1 MEEFEERVILVQ
13 KLDKKIK
20 RFAWGITGS
29 GDQMLE
35 TYSILVDIKEKT
47 GVDTMV
53 FLSKE
58 GETVMKWYHLWDKIQ
73 NDFPNFKVDAGPN
86 SPFIAGPLQMG
97 YYDFLL
103 IAPAT
108 ANTVAKI
115 VYGIADTLVTNA
127 VSQTAKGQTPIY
139 IMPVDQKRGSVKT
152 AAPSG
157 RAFELTMREVDV
169 TNSEKLAQMENI
181 TLLESP
187 YEIYDLFG
195 LERPNE
201 DMAEKVR
208 RKPKKAKNSENQK

>member
-1 MEEFEERVILVQ
+1 MVESLN
-13 KLDKKIK
+13 KNIK
-20 RFAWGITGS
+20 RIAWGITGS
-29 GDQMLE
+29 GDQMIE
-35 TYSILVDIKEKT
+35 TYSILVDIKSRTNVE
-47 GVDTMV
+47 TMV

-127 VSQTAKGQTPIY
+127 VSQTGKGQTPIF
-139 IMPVDQKRGSVKT
+139 ILPVDQKRGSVKT
-152 AAPSG
+152 SAPSG
-157 RAFELTMREVDV
+157 KAFELNMREVDV
-169 TNSEKLAQMENI
+169 QNSEKLAQMENI
-181 TLLESP
+181 TVLKSP
-187 YEIYDLFG
+187 YEIYDIFG
-195 LERPNE
+195 LERPTE
-201 DMAEKVR
+201 DIILKVKE
-208 RKPKKAKNSENQK
+208 RKKKKTKEEIGKL

>member
-1 MEEFEERVILVQ
+1 LKLFKEGVILVEPLG
-13 KLDKKIK
+13 KNIK
-20 RFAWGITGS
+20 RIAWGITGS
-29 GDQMLE
+29 GDQMIE
-35 TYSILVDIKEKT
+35 TYSVLVDIKERT
-47 GVDTMV
+47 GIETMV

-86 SPFIAGPLQMG
+86 SPFIAGPLQKG

-127 VSQTAKGQTPIY
+127 VSQTAKGNTPIF
-139 IMPVDQKRGSVKT
+139 IMPVDQKRGTVKT

-169 TNSEKLAQMENI
+169 TNSKKLSRMENI
-181 TLLESP
+181 ILLESP
-187 YEIYDLFG
+187 YDIYDIFG
-195 LERPNE
+195 LERPSE
-201 DMAEKVR
+201 DITKKIRVR
-208 RKPKKAKNSENQK
+208 PKKAKKQTLS

>member
-1 MEEFEERVILVQ
+1 MVEQLG
-13 KLDKKIK
+13 KKIK

-58 GETVMKWYHLWDKIQ
+58 GETVMKWYHLWDKISK
-73 NDFPNFKVDAGPN
+73 DFPNFKVDAGPN

-127 VSQTAKGQTPIY
+127 VSQTAKGKTPIY

-157 RAFELTMREVDV
+157 REFVLTMREVDV

-195 LERPNE
+195 LERPTE
-201 DMAEKVR
+201 DMAERVR
-208 RKPKKAKNSENQK
+208 RKPKKAGKTQNQNTTEN

>member
-1 MEEFEERVILVQ
+1 LVEQ
-13 KLDKKIK
+13 LGKKIK

-58 GETVMKWYHLWDKIQ
+58 GETVMKWYHLWDKISK
-73 NDFPNFKVDAGPN
+73 DFPNFKVDAGPN

-127 VSQTAKGQTPIY
+127 VSQTAKGKTPIY

-157 RAFELTMREVDV
+157 REFVLTMREVDV

-195 LERPNE
+195 LERPTE
-201 DMAEKVR
+201 DMAERVR
-208 RKPKKAKNSENQK
+208 RKPKKAGKTQNQNTTEN

>member
-1 MEEFEERVILVQ
+1 MVEPLN
-13 KLDKKIK
+13 KKIK

-29 GDQMLE
+29 GDQMIE
-35 TYSILVDIKEKT
+35 TYSTLVDIKEKT

-97 YYDFLL
+97 HYDFLL

-115 VYGIADTLVTNA
+115 VYGIADTLVTNT
-127 VSQTAKGQTPIY
+127 VSQTAKGKTPIF
-139 IMPVDQKRGSVKT
+139 IMPVDQKRGTVKT

-157 RAFELTMREVDV
+157 RAFELTMREVDI
-169 TNSEKLAQMENI
+169 TNSEKLAKMENI
-181 TLLESP
+181 TVLSSP
-187 YEIYDLFG
+187 YEIYDIFG
-195 LERPNE
+195 LEKPTE
-201 DMAEKVR
+201 DISKR
-208 RKPKKAKNSENQK
+208 FQKTKKSGSKKKSEE

>member
-1 MEEFEERVILVQ
+1 MVEQLN
-13 KLDKKIK
+13 KKIK
-20 RFAWGITGS
+20 RIAWGITGS
-29 GDQMLE
+29 GDQMIE
-35 TYSILVDIKEKT
+35 TYSVLVDIKNQT

-103 IAPAT
+103 IAPTT

-115 VYGIADTLVTNA
+115 VYGIADTLVTNTVA
-127 VSQTAKGQTPIY
+127 QTAKGKTPIF
-139 IMPVDQKRGSVKT
+139 ILPVDQKRGSVKT

-181 TLLESP
+181 TVLASP
-187 YEIYDLFG
+187 YEIYDIFG
-195 LERPNE
+195 LERPSE
-201 DMAEKVR
+201 DITVKVKER
-208 RKPKKAKNSENQK
+208 KKPKTKKESGN

>member
-1 MEEFEERVILVQ
+1 MVEPIN
-13 KLDKKIK
+13 KKIK
-20 RFAWGITGS
+20 RIAWGITGS
-29 GDQMLE
+29 GDQMIE
-35 TYSILVDIKEKT
+35 TYSILVDIKNRT
-47 GVDTMV
+47 GIDTMV

-97 YYDFLL
+97 HYDFLL

-127 VSQTAKGQTPIY
+127 VSQTAKGKTPIF

-157 RAFELTMREVDV
+157 RAFELTMREVDI

-181 TLLESP
+181 TVLANP
-187 YEIYDLFG
+187 YEIYDIFG
-195 LERPNE
+195 LERPSE
-201 DMAEKVR
+201 DITVKMKEK
-208 RKPKKAKNSENQK
+208 KKSKTKKESEN

>member
-1 MEEFEERVILVQ
+1 MVES
-13 KLDKKIK
+13 LDKQVK
-20 RFAWGITGS
+20 RIAWGGITGS
-29 GDQMLE
+29 GDQMIE
-35 TYSILVDIKEKT
+35 TYSILVDIKNRT
-47 GVDTMV
+47 GVETMV

-127 VSQTAKGQTPIY
+127 VSQTAKGKTPIF
-139 IMPVDQKRGSVKT
+139 ILPVDQKRGGTVKLPHPV
-152 AAPSG
+152 AG
-157 RAFELTMREVDV
+157 RLSLQCV
-169 TNSEKLAQMENI
+169 K
-181 TLLESP
+181 
-187 YEIYDLFG
+187 
-195 LERPNE
+195 
-201 DMAEKVR
+201 
-208 RKPKKAKNSENQK
+208 

>member
-1 MEEFEERVILVQ
+1 MVQ

-195 LERPNE
+195 LERPTE
-201 DMAEKVR
+201 DMAERVR
-208 RKPKKAKNSENQK
+208 KKSKKAQNSENQK

>member
-1 MEEFEERVILVQ
+1 MVEPLN
-13 KLDKKIK
+13 KNIK
-20 RFAWGITGS
+20 RIAWGITGS
-29 GDQMLE
+29 GDQMIE
-35 TYSILVDIKEKT
+35 TYSILVDIKNRT
-47 GVDTMV
+47 GVEAMV

-127 VSQTAKGQTPIY
+127 VSQTAKGETPIF
-139 IMPVDQKRGSVKT
+139 ILPVDQKRGSVKT
-152 AAPSG
+152 SAPSG
-157 RAFELTMREVDV
+157 RAFELNMREVDV
-169 TNSEKLAQMENI
+169 TNSEKLSQMENI
-181 TLLESP
+181 RVLANP
-187 YEIYDLFG
+187 YEIYDIFG
-195 LERPNE
+195 LERPSE
-201 DMAEKVR
+201 DIILKVKE
-208 RKPKKAKNSENQK
+208 RKKKKSKEDVGK

>member
-1 MEEFEERVILVQ
+1 LVEQ
-13 KLDKKIK
+13 LKKEIK
-20 RFAWGITGS
+20 RIAWGITGS
-29 GDQMLE
+29 GDQMIE
-35 TYSILVDIKEKT
+35 TYSILVDIKNRTNVE
-47 GVDTMV
+47 TMV

-127 VSQTAKGQTPIY
+127 VSQTAKGQTPIFVL
-139 IMPVDQKRGSVKT
+139 PVDQKRGSVKT
-152 AAPSG
+152 SAPSG

-169 TNSEKLAQMENI
+169 KNSEKLAQMENI
-181 TLLESP
+181 TVLANP
-187 YEIYDLFG
+187 YEIYDIFG
-195 LERPNE
+195 IERPTE
-201 DMAEKVR
+201 DIIVKVKERKKARIKKEAEK
-208 RKPKKAKNSENQK
+208 